1 MAQAAGGQEGPLPAT
16 DTASTEDEIV
26 VVGSRLA
33 GGPAKTG
40 TLPVEVIGADEIAA
54 TGATTLQQVLT
65 QLPSAAGAMKLD
77 GSDIYGVASI
87 NLRGLGDRYTLV
99 LVNGR
104 RIVGEGPGNLNL
116 IPTNAIE
123 RIEVLKTG
131 ASAVYGTDA
140 LAGVVNVVLK
150 KSDDGLR
157 ASLRYGAADRG
168 GLSTLDGSLSFGT
181 ESETTRFYAIA
192 GYYKREPLRQADRGA
207 GSNDARAFGGYDGR
221 SDFTSPANFDLNGV
235 QYILNTD
242 RVGPGQFSNNPADY
256 RPFDFERDAHDRAA
270 WGATFIGES
279 ERYSGYVSLEHDL
292 SPSTTLYGDLM
303 AKTEKMR
310 VTAGSNVLPIGEG
323 GLIGP
328 VPASNP
334 YNPFGTDISG
344 LNLRLLD
351 LGQSG
356 TIVRN
361 REIRASVGIRGELGG
376 GWKYDVGT
384 DLYSGN
390 QRISFF
396 GSAGFSSVGLRA
408 ALNRTGADALNPFCN
423 RCNTPAQLA
432 GVKADLTTT
441 QKVTAWNISP
451 TISGELFDTG
461 SGPVKL
467 LFGVEY
473 RNLVLTEDYSTGLQ
487 DGTDLFG
494 RRLVPFKY
502 SRNSKS
508 VFGELKIPL
517 LGEGEINPERLG
529 VSIATRYER
538 FSDAGGAFVPAVS
551 AALEAV
557 PGFLVL
563 RASYNKAFNAP
574 FLSELNQ
581 PETFYIE
588 NFNDPRN
595 NNQPLRARFVS
606 GGDPNLKP
614 EKADN
619 FSAGFVIK
627 PSSMPGLTFGVDYFS
642 IRQRDV
648 IVAPDANA
656 IVLGRVVP
664 ARPFVEG
671 VNVDGAG
678 SDIIIYQN
686 LFNGG
691 SKQFSGLD
699 GELSYSYKMGEAALK
714 TTITGSYLL
723 DVKLDTGNGAGSQSV
738 RGTYDPSF
746 GAYPR
751 FRSRAIQ
758 SATIGPVSASVTL
771 NHVSSL
777 QDAVPGGVMGSAR
790 IGAYD
795 TVDLNAMI
803 DIGKITN
810 SGVLGGTVLTVGID
824 NIGNRRSPFILGLN
838 EVDLNGTY
846 DLRERFFYVGI
857 SKKF

>member
-1 MAQAAGGQEGPLPAT
+1 M
-16 DTASTEDEIV
+16 
-26 VVGSRLA
+26 
-33 GGPAKTG
+33 
-40 TLPVEVIGADEIAA
+40 
-54 TGATTLQQVLT
+54 
-65 QLPSAAGAMKLD
+65 
-77 GSDIYGVASI
+77 
-87 NLRGLGDRYTLV
+87 
-99 LVNGR
+99 
-104 RIVGEGPGNLNL
+104 
-116 IPTNAIE
+116 
-123 RIEVLKTG
+123 
-131 ASAVYGTDA
+131 
-140 LAGVVNVVLK
+140 
-150 KSDDGLR
+150 
-157 ASLRYGAADRG
+157 
-168 GLSTLDGSLSFGT
+168 
-181 ESETTRFYAIA
+181 
-192 GYYKREPLRQADRGA
+192 
-207 GSNDARAFGGYDGR
+207 
-221 SDFTSPANFDLNGV
+221 
-235 QYILNTD
+235 
-242 RVGPGQFSNNPADY
+242 
-256 RPFDFERDAHDRAA
+256 
-270 WGATFIGES
+270 
-279 ERYSGYVSLEHDL
+279 
-292 SPSTTLYGDLM
+292 
-303 AKTEKMR
+303 
-310 VTAGSNVLPIGEG
+310 LPIGEG

-606 GGDPNLKP
+606 GRS
-614 EKADN
+614 E
-619 FSAGFVIK
+619 S
-627 PSSMPGLTFGVDYFS
+627 
-642 IRQRDV
+642 
-648 IVAPDANA
+648 
-656 IVLGRVVP
+656 
-664 ARPFVEG
+664 
-671 VNVDGAG
+671 
-678 SDIIIYQN
+678 
-686 LFNGG
+686 
-691 SKQFSGLD
+691 
-699 GELSYSYKMGEAALK
+699 EA
-714 TTITGSYLL
+714 
-723 DVKLDTGNGAGSQSV
+723 
-738 RGTYDPSF
+738 
-746 GAYPR
+746 
-751 FRSRAIQ
+751 
-758 SATIGPVSASVTL
+758 
-771 NHVSSL
+771 
-777 QDAVPGGVMGSAR
+777 
-790 IGAYD
+790 
-795 TVDLNAMI
+795 
-803 DIGKITN
+803 
-810 SGVLGGTVLTVGID
+810 
-824 NIGNRRSPFILGLN
+824 
-838 EVDLNGTY
+838 
-846 DLRERFFYVGI
+846 
-857 SKKF
+857 